1 LRLTPIFPFNLLN
14 YLLGIIPISGFDN
27 MKAMLGM
34 IPGTTVYVY
43 LGASLQSL
51 ADISS

>member
-1 LRLTPIFPFNLLN
+1 LSPLVPFNILN
-14 YLLGIIPISGFDN
+14 YFLGVTAISARDN
-27 MKAMLGM
+27 IFGCIGM